1 MKTLRQNVSRKDM
14 RACVTHAALV
24 AEDPAIQQLLPQ
36 WVLGNMSVM
45 LKRDVAK
52 VQPLVSPNIQF
63 IRGKCGWMNATMM
76 VKLLRAIK
84 LALTP
89 VDYEKQIILLLDC
102 ARQHLHAKITAA
114 AKACDIWLLYVPAKL
129 TWLVQPCD
137 THVFMKYNAVYRLNT
152 TTNEHAIQTEMCLI
166 RHGCSL
172 LRKP

>member
-1 MKTLRQNVSRKDM
+1 MLINLDETAVHYYYGDRKGNVFKKTKNTPEIEALRQNVSRKDM

-63 IRGKCGWMNATMM
+63 IRGKSGWMNATMM

-89 VDYEKQIILLLDC
+89 VDYEKQTILMLIVHGNIYTL
-102 ARQHLHAKITAA
+102 RSQLRLKHATSGFYT
-114 AKACDIWLLYVPAKL
+114 CQL
-129 TWLVQPCD
+129 
-137 THVFMKYNAVYRLNT
+137 
-152 TTNEHAIQTEMCLI
+152 
-166 RHGCSL
+166 S
-172 LRKP
+172 